1 MNRTLTR
8 RIAFSEQFNLFVGID
23 LGKQKNEAI
32 ILDRQLRIH
41 GRYKFAHNRADY
53 DKLAEWLQKSRG
65 IFTTPRILIGME
77 PTNDYWQWLA
87 TYLERVNIP
96 YRMVNAFTVK
106 KSREG
111 LQLDYAKDDRRDALT
126 IARLLREGQ
135 FTETQLLSETYAQMR
150 FYEQAIW
157 GLKSKLRQQK
167 NMLRQNTER
176 LFPEL
181 RQAFKDFTGQ
191 TALAL
196 LQNHANP
203 QVIAAMSWQ
212 EFEASVRRDLKEGSR
227 LMVKKLRQ
235 VYELA
240 PDSIGLQSGQ
250 ALQLLIQQQIATL
263 SFQQQQLAELAQA
276 LLALFHTLP
285 HAPAMLSLG
294 LGEVTTACI
303 AAELGDPSC
312 FSSAKQWVKL
322 AGIQPSNNQS
332 GQYERQKTPMSH
344 KGRARLRSYLF
355 FATMRLIR
363 TDATFKAKQQDLINR
378 ARQPLKRLEAVG
390 ALMNKLLHL
399 MWAVCKKQTVYSPE
413 LFAKAT

>member
-8 RIAFSEQFNLFVGID
+8 RIAFSEQFDLFVGID
-23 LGKQKNEAI
+23 LGKQKSEAI

-41 GRYKFAHNRADY
+41 GRYKFAHNRTDY
-53 DKLAEWLQKSRG
+53 DKLAEWLQKSRAG
-65 IFTTPRILIGME
+65 FDTPRILIGME
-77 PTNDYWQWLA
+77 PTNDYWQWLV
-87 TYLERVNIP
+87 TYLEQVGLT

-135 FTETQLLSETYAQMR
+135 FTETQLLPDTYAQMR
-150 FYEQAIW
+150 QYEQALW
-157 GLKSKLRQQK
+157 ELKKKMRQQK
-167 NMLRQNTER
+167 TVLRQNAER

-196 LQNHANP
+196 LQNHADP
-203 QVIAAMSWQ
+203 QLITALSWE
-212 EFEASVRRDLKEGSR
+212 EFSGGVRRDLKGDR

-240 PDSIGLQSGQ
+240 PDSIGLRPGS
-250 ALQLLIQQQIATL
+250 ALQVLIQQQIATL
-263 SFQQQQLAELAQA
+263 TFQQQQLAELERE
-276 LLALFHTLP
+276 LLTLFHTLP
-285 HAPAMLSLG
+285 HAPYLLSLG

-303 AAELGDPSC
+303 AAELGDPNR

-344 KGRARLRSYLF
+344 KGRTRLRTHLF

-363 TDATFKAKQQDLINR
+363 YDTAFKTKQQELVNR
-378 ARQPLKRLEAVG
+378 TNRPLKRLEAVG
-390 ALMNKLLHL
+390 ALMNKLLHI
-399 MWAVCKKQTVYSPE
+399 MWAVCNNQTAYSPE
-413 LFAKAT
+413 ILATT

>member
-8 RIAFSEQFNLFVGID
+8 RIAFSEQFDLFVGID
-23 LGKQKNEAI
+23 LGKQKSEAI

-41 GRYKFAHNRADY
+41 GRYQFAHNRADY
-53 DKLAEWLQKSRG
+53 DKLTVWLQKSRAG
-65 IFTTPRILIGME
+65 FDTPRILIGME

-87 TYLERVNIP
+87 THLEQVGLA

-135 FTETQLLSETYAQMR
+135 FTETQLQTETYAQMR
-150 FYEQAIW
+150 QYEQALW
-157 GLKSKLRQQK
+157 ELKGKMRQQK
-167 NMLRQNTER
+167 TILRQNAER

-181 RQAFKDFTGQ
+181 RQVFRDFTGQ

-196 LQNHANP
+196 LQNHADP
-203 QVIAAMSWQ
+203 QLIAALSW
-212 EFEASVRRDLKEGSR
+212 ENFEADVRRDLKGGR

-240 PDSIGLQSGQ
+240 PDSIGLRPGK
-250 ALQLLIQQQIATL
+250 ALQHLIRQQIATL
-263 SFQQQQLAELAQA
+263 TFQQQQLVELERE
-276 LLALFHTLP
+276 LVTLFHTLP
-285 HAPAMLSLG
+285 HAAHMLSLG
-294 LGEVTTACI
+294 LGEVATACI
-303 AAELGDPSC
+303 AAELGDPKR

-332 GQYERQKTPMSH
+332 GQYERQRTPMSH
-344 KGRARLRSYLF
+344 KGRTRLRTHLF

-363 TDATFKAKQQDLINR
+363 WDAAFKAKQQELVNR
-378 ARQPLKRLEAVG
+378 DSQPLKRLEAVG
-390 ALMNKLLHL
+390 ALMNKLLHV
-399 MWAVCKKQTVYSPE
+399 MWAVCHKQIAYSPE
-413 LFAKAT
+413 ILSTT